1 MLAINKKLD
10 IIKDEFS
17 IFSDPRDKYI
27 YLVDLAKESKGL
39 KHNEKIEEN
48 RIQGCT
54 SQAWVI
60 KQKRDDQL
68 YFKTDSDAMIVKG
81 LLSLIERSFNGHL
94 SHEIIEIDGLFLTL
108 NSLYPIEANNIASL
122 SDMNIP
128 GLIIDPLV
136 KSAPFFLIFSPTI
149 LLVS

>member
-39 KHNEKIEEN
+39 QHDEKIEEN

-60 KQKRDDQL
+60 KQKRDNQL

-94 SHEIIEIDGLFLTL
+94 SHEIIEIDGSKFLE
-108 NSLYPIEANNIASL
+108 SV
-122 SDMNIP
+122 
-128 GLIIDPLV
+128 GLDRAI
-136 KSAPFFLIFSPTI
+136 SSQRTNGFSNAI
-149 LLVS
+149 NKIQKELLG

>member
-1 MLAINKKLD
+1 MFSINKKLD
-10 IIKDEFS
+10 TIKEEFS

-39 KHNEKIEEN
+39 QHDEKIEEN

-68 YFKTDSDAMIVKG
+68 YF
-81 LLSLIERSFNGHL
+81 
-94 SHEIIEIDGLFLTL
+94 
-108 NSLYPIEANNIASL
+108 
-122 SDMNIP
+122 
-128 GLIIDPLV
+128 
-136 KSAPFFLIFSPTI
+136 
-149 LLVS
+149 